1 MTFKALLKLAPII
14 FPNVSSRIVLCTLSL
29 NQQVRGLSV
38 CTFSKL
44 PRRSLL
50 AGKIE
55 TQFHLILTIHRHDNS
70 PRETHPLLVGTLLT
84 LSALCFACDHS
95 PAGNACLALSSQAH
109 LKGLLWEV
117 LPAVLLDLSCPT
129 RPHSTLLT
137 FCLLLWKAVP
147 SFDPADSKLSKNR
160 TGSY

>member
-1 MTFKALLKLAPII
+1 MTFKALLKLALII
-14 FPNVSSRIVLCTLSL
+14 FSNSPSRIVLRTPSL
-29 NQQVRGLSV
+29 NQYVRGLSI

-44 PRRSLL
+44 PRRSSL
-50 AGKIE
+50 AGKTE
-55 TQFHLILTIHRHDNS
+55 TQFHLLMTIHRHDNC
-70 PRETHPLLVGTLLT
+70 PRETHPLLGGTLLT
-84 LSALCFACDHS
+84 LSALGFASDHF

-129 RPHSTLLT
+129 CPHSTLLT

-147 SFDPADSKLSKNR
+147 
-160 TGSY
+160 